1 MLFAFAGGGKNYC
14 EMLFAFAGGGKICCE
29 MLFAF
34 AGGGKIYCEM
44 LFAFAGGGR
53 VCVSNTLY
61 YAYHIQYHKRIK
73 HAALCFSLNS
83 GEKNADKTLIY
94 CNVEVMNNG
103 NTKSQL
109 LSSVCCVP
117 DFSS

>member
-1 MLFAFAGGGKNYC
+1 
-14 EMLFAFAGGGKICCE
+14 MLFAFAGGGKICCE

-83 GEKNADKTLIY
+83 GEKNANKTLI
-94 CNVEVMNNG
+94 
-103 NTKSQL
+103 
-109 LSSVCCVP
+109 
-117 DFSS
+117 